1 MMSEKNAAETN
12 LEIQSRL
19 EQKAPKVSK
28 ENMSKEDAN
37 IALNEEF
44 YGENRQDDENIA
56 PTIAA
61 SPNTFVIDLDEEVED

>member
-1 MMSEKNAAETN
+1 MST
-12 LEIQSRL
+12 
-19 EQKAPKVSK
+19 
-28 ENMSKEDAN
+28 EDVN

-44 YGENRQDDENIA
+44 YGENRHDDDDENIA